1 LHNIYITYKDTI
13 PTGLTRLDDI
23 KSKLDRLSRK
33 HLIASVNLLM
43 AGIELL
49 YKVFDKARS
58 KSEGGEVPIQTVCA
72 EVFALADDM
81 REVKASN
88 KGF

>member
-1 LHNIYITYKDTI
+1 
-13 PTGLTRLDDI
+13 
-23 KSKLDRLSRK
+23 
-33 HLIASVNLLM
+33 M